1 MQTLEIAKERV
12 ATNLLHK
19 LVVFDQMV
27 KEATEE
33 DNEDKIKKYYLQ
45 QDNLLQRLEKVV
57 VK

>member
-33 DNEDKIKKYYLQ
+33 DNEDKIKKYL
-45 QDNLLQRLEKVV
+45 
-57 VK
+57 